1 MFFLCSTQ
9 YCGLVQYE
17 IEILI
22 SLFVTGYRYI
32 FPISGGVLYI
42 LYIYPKYVNFYR
54 LLHIVVI
61 RIKCV
66 QI

>member
-32 FPISGGVLYI
+32 FPIFGGVLYI
-42 LYIYPKYVNFYR
+42 LYIPNMLIFRDSYI
-54 LLHIVVI
+54 LS
-61 RIKCV
+61 
-66 QI
+66 

>member
-22 SLFVTGYRYI
+22 SLYVTGYRNI

-42 LYIYPKYVNFYR
+42 LYIPNMLIFRDSYI
-54 LLHIVVI
+54 LS
-61 RIKCV
+61 
-66 QI
+66 

>member
-42 LYIYPKYVNFYR
+42 LYIPNMLIFRDSYI
-54 LLHIVVI
+54 LS
-61 RIKCV
+61 
-66 QI
+66 

>member
-32 FPISGGVLYI
+32 FPISGGVLSTVHTV
-42 LYIYPKYVNFYR
+42 YPKYVNF
-54 LLHIVVI
+54 
-61 RIKCV
+61 
-66 QI
+66 